1 MNKIKNFLISTIFI
15 YIPLIALLSL
25 GFYKQE
31 RYEEPKF
38 QYQVY
43 LDGEKI
49 GLIESKDELYDLIN
63 KEQIEV
69 KKKYNTDQ
77 VYPPKGFQMVKTN
90 TYDEKLNA
98 TEEIYEKIKEK
109 KEFTIKG
116 YTITIKSKEE
126 DKEPT
131 YIYVTKESIF
141 EEAIKNIVNT
151 FIGQERFKQYMDET
165 QPEII
170 DVGYIIENIYFNEKI
185 TIKESFITVNEQIY
199 KDSQELT
206 KYLLFNKGTSSKL
219 YTVVQGDTIESIA
232 NANELNVGELLIAN
246 DNIKD
251 EDTLLAIGQEIN
263 VALINP
269 VLDLVYEELVTE
281 DIEQQ
286 YTTVYEEDNSQ
297 YVDYKQ
303 TKQKGS
309 NGISRITTR
318 VQFTNGEQNQGA
330 ITIGKPIVIKPVQNE
345 IIVKGTKAYGN
356 YSGTYV
362 DTGDAWGWPTNQP
375 YIITSGFEYRW
386 GTLHEGIDISG
397 TGYGSPIYASLD
409 GEVVNAQYGG
419 MVGSSA
425 GYNVVI
431 RHDNG
436 YYTVYAHMAPGTIK
450 VAVAQRVVRGQIIGG
465 MGMSGW
471 ATGTHLHF
479 GLYAGEPYNGGRP
492 INPFK
497 LWQ

>member
-1 MNKIKNFLISTIFI
+1 MNDIKNFIIYFI
-15 YIPLIALLSL
+15 IIIPLALLL
-25 GFYKQE
+25 TVGFIRKE
-31 RYEEPKF
+31 SHEEPVY

-43 LDGEKI
+43 LDGEKL
-49 GLIESKDELYDLIN
+49 GLISSKEDIYNLIN

-77 VYPPKGFQMVKTN
+77 VYPPKGFQIMKTN
-90 TYDEKLNA
+90 TYDGQLNT
-98 TEEIYEKIKEK
+98 TEEIYNKIKEK

-126 DKEPT
+126 DVEPI
-131 YIYVTKESIF
+131 YIYVTKEEVF
-141 EEAIKNIVNT
+141 EKAINNIINT
-151 FIGQERFKQYMDET
+151 FIGEERFKQYMDET

-170 DVGYIIENIYFNEKI
+170 DVGYIIENMYFDEKI
-185 TIKESFITVNEQIY
+185 TIKESYITVNETIY
-199 KDSQELT
+199 TDAQELT
-206 KYLLFNKGTSSKL
+206 KYLLFSNDTSSKL

-232 NANELNVGELLIAN
+232 NANELNVDELLIAN
-246 DNIKD
+246 DAIKD
-251 EDTLLAIGQEIN
+251 EDTLLAIGQTIN

-269 VLDLVYEELVTE
+269 LLSLVYEELVTE

-286 YTTVYEEDNSQ
+286 YSTVYQEDNTQ
-297 YVDYKQ
+297 FVGYRETRQNGV
-303 TKQKGS
+303 
-309 NGISRITTR
+309 NGINRTTTR
-318 VQFTNGEQNQGA
+318 VQYTNGEQNQGA
-330 ITIGKPIVIKPVQNE
+330 YIVGTPIVIKPVQDE

-356 YSGTYV
+356 YTGQYI
-362 DTGDAWGWPTNQP
+362 DTGDTWGWPTNQP
-375 YIITSGFEYRW
+375 YVITSGFEYRW
-386 GTLHEGIDISG
+386 GQLHEGIDISG

-409 GEVVNAQYGG
+409 GQVVSAQYGG
-419 MVGSSA
+419 MMGSAA

-431 RHDNG
+431 MHDNG
-436 YYTVYAHMAPGTIK
+436 YYTVYAHMAPGSIK
-450 VAVAQRVVRGQIIGG
+450 VKIGDYVTRGQIIGG

-479 GLYAGEPYNGGRP
+479 GLYNGVPYNGGKP